1 MWWIVIGLV
10 VVIALLVWWLD
21 RRGSTGMSQNGST
34 DTVAGAVG
42 QVSHKYGP
50 DRGGYGGF

>member
-1 MWWIVIGLV
+1 MWWIVI
-10 VVIALLVWWLD
+10 WWLD

-42 QVSHKYGP
+42 QVSHQYGP